1 MNSEK
6 KNEIDADDTN
16 CRVLKTR
23 EAAALALKELD
34 QLHSAHRC
42 VLHIPGVGRITAPYS
57 IFFAR
62 GNGRPSH
69 AQSDRE
75 NHRRV
80 NINSTDYMK
89 SPHCSSFLKTA
100 LLIVPLA
107 LCFGG
112 SSVVKAGDSDPLS
125 IGAVRPGTLDHRTE
139 STQGYLKVYSAT
151 DEFNDGGLAYYSHSS
166 YAIYTIDGKL
176 FKSVENHISR
186 SDESPEL
193 VALPAGSYLVIARSD
208 RQGDVGIR
216 VAIKAGQLTVLDLDL
231 GERDGQTVT
240 LTRVVAPGGQ
250 LIAGSRVQAPIVT
263 SQFCENLHELRNG
276 KCV

>member
-6 KNEIDADDTN
+6 NNEIGADDGN
-16 CRVLKTR
+16 GRVLKTR
-23 EAAALALKELD
+23 EAATLALKELD

-57 IFFAR
+57 IVFAR
-62 GNGRPSH
+62 GNRSPSP

-80 NINSTDYMK
+80 NITPTDHTK
-89 SPHCSSFLKTA
+89 SPLCSSLLKTV

-125 IGAVRPGTLDHRTE
+125 IGGVRPGTLEDRTE
-139 STQGYLKVYSAT
+139 SAQGYLKVYSAT

-176 FKSVENHISR
+176 FKSVENHISPT
-186 SDESPEL
+186 DESPEL
-193 VALPAGSYLVIARSD
+193 VTLPAGSYLVIARSN

-216 VAIKAGQLTVLDLDL
+216 VAIRAGQLTVIDLDL

-250 LIAGSRVQAPIVT
+250 PIGGSRVQVPIVT
-263 SQFCENLHELRNG
+263 SQSYENLYELQNG
-276 KCV
+276 E

>member
-1 MNSEK
+1 MTSEK
-6 KNEIDADDTN
+6 KNEIGSDDSN
-16 CRVLKTR
+16 GHVLKIR

-34 QLHSAHRC
+34 QLRSAHRC
-42 VLHIPGVGRITAPYS
+42 VLHIRGVGRITTRNS

-62 GNGRPSH
+62 ENRRLSH

-80 NINSTDYMK
+80 NINPTDYMK

-107 LCFGG
+107 LCFG
-112 SSVVKAGDSDPLS
+112 SSTAVKGDSDPLS
-125 IGAVRPGTLDHRTE
+125 IGAVRPGTLDYRTE
-139 STQGYLKVYSAT
+139 SAQGYLKVYSAT

-166 YAIYTIDGKL
+166 YAIYTIDGEP

-193 VALPAGSYLVIARSD
+193 VALPAGSYLVIARTN
-208 RQGDVGIR
+208 RHGYVGIR
-216 VAIKAGQLTVLDLDL
+216 VAIKAGRLTVLDLDL
-231 GERDGQTVT
+231 GKGDGQTVSFAE
-240 LTRVVAPGGQ
+240 VVARGGQ
-250 LIAGSRVQAPIVT
+250 LIGSSRVQAP
-263 SQFCENLHELRNG
+263 S
-276 KCV
+276 

>member
-6 KNEIDADDTN
+6 KNEIGADDSN
-16 CRVLKTR
+16 GRVRKIR
-23 EAAALALKELD
+23 EAVALALKELD
-34 QLHSAHRC
+34 QLCSAQRC
-42 VLHIPGVGRITAPYS
+42 VLHIRGVGSITAPDS

-62 GNGRPSH
+62 ENRRPSH
-69 AQSDRE
+69 AQSDGE
-75 NHRRV
+75 NHRQV
-80 NINSTDYMK
+80 NINPTDHMK
-89 SPHCSSFLKTA
+89 LPHFSSFLKTA

-112 SSVVKAGDSDPLS
+112 STVGKAGDSDPLS
-125 IGAVRPGTLDHRTE
+125 IGAVRPGTLNHRTE
-139 STQGYLKVYSAT
+139 SAQGYLKVYSAT

-166 YAIYTIDGKL
+166 YAIYTIEGEL

-193 VALPAGSYLVIARSD
+193 VALPAGSYLVIARSN

-231 GERDGQTVT
+231 GKGDGQTVSFA
-240 LTRVVAPGGQ
+240 RVVPPGGQ
-250 LIAGSRVQAPIVT
+250 LIGGSRIQARRDFSI
-263 SQFCENLHELRNG
+263 LR
-276 KCV
+276 KLA

>member
-6 KNEIDADDTN
+6 NNEIGADDGN
-16 CRVLKTR
+16 GRVLKTR
-23 EAAALALKELD
+23 EAATLALKELD

-57 IFFAR
+57 IVFAR
-62 GNGRPSH
+62 GNRRPSP

-89 SPHCSSFLKTA
+89 SPHCSSLLKTA

-125 IGAVRPGTLDHRTE
+125 IGGVRPGTLEDRTE
-139 STQGYLKVYSAT
+139 SAQGYLKVYSAT
-151 DEFNDGGLAYYSHSS
+151 DESNDGCLAYYSHSS

-176 FKSVENHISR
+176 FKSVENHISPT
-186 SDESPEL
+186 DESPEL
-193 VALPAGSYLVIARSD
+193 VTLPAGSYLVIARSN

-250 LIAGSRVQAPIVT
+250 PIGGSRVQVPIVT
-263 SQFCENLHELRNG
+263 SQFYENLYELRNG
-276 KCV
+276 E

>member
-6 KNEIDADDTN
+6 KNEIGTDDSN
-16 CRVLKTR
+16 GRVLKIR
-23 EAAALALKELD
+23 EAAAIALKELD
-34 QLHSAHRC
+34 QLHSADRC

-57 IFFAR
+57 IFFAGENR
-62 GNGRPSH
+62 RSSH

-139 STQGYLKVYSAT
+139 SAQGYLKVYSAT
-151 DEFNDGGLAYYSHSS
+151 DEFNDVDAWNFPHSS
-166 YAIYTIDGKL
+166 YAIYTIDGRL
-176 FKSVENHISR
+176 FKSVENHISP

-208 RQGDVGIR
+208 RYGDVGIR

-250 LIAGSRVQAPIVT
+250 LIGGSRVQAPVVT
-263 SQFCENLHELRNG
+263 SQSYENLHELRSEE
-276 KCV
+276 

>member
-6 KNEIDADDTN
+6 KNEIGANDSN
-16 CRVLKTR
+16 GRVLKTG
-23 EAAALALKELD
+23 EAATLALKELD
-34 QLHSAHRC
+34 QLRSGPRC
-42 VLHIPGVGRITAPYS
+42 VLHIRGVGRIRAPYS
-57 IFFAR
+57 IFFAGENR
-62 GNGRPSH
+62 RPSH

-80 NINSTDYMK
+80 NIRPADYMK
-89 SPHCSSFLKTA
+89 SPRCSSFLRTA
-100 LLIVPLA
+100 LLIVSLA

-139 STQGYLKVYSAT
+139 SAQGYLKVYSAT
-151 DEFNDGGLAYYSHSS
+151 DEFNDVDAWNFPHSS
-166 YAIYTIDGKL
+166 YAIYTIDGRL
-176 FKSVENHISR
+176 FKSVENHISP

-193 VALPAGSYLVIARSD
+193 VTLPAGSYLVIARSD

-231 GERDGQTVT
+231 GEGDGQTVT
-240 LTRVVAPGGQ
+240 LTRVVALGRQ
-250 LIAGSRVQAPIVT
+250 LIAGSRIQAPVVT
-263 SQFCENLHELRNG
+263 SQSYENLHELRSEE
-276 KCV
+276 

>member
-6 KNEIDADDTN
+6 NNEVGADDSN
-16 CRVLKTR
+16 GRVLKTR

-62 GNGRPSH
+62 ENRPPH

-80 NINSTDYMK
+80 NINPTDYMK
-89 SPHCSSFLKTA
+89 SPLCSSLLKSV
-100 LLIVPLA
+100 LLIIPLV
-107 LCFGG
+107 LCLGG
-112 SSVVKAGDSDPLS
+112 SSVVKGDSDPLS

-139 STQGYLKVYSAT
+139 SAQGYLKVYSAT

-166 YAIYTIDGKL
+166 YAIYTIDGEL
-176 FKSVENHISR
+176 FKSVENHISP

-193 VALPAGSYLVIARSD
+193 VALPAGSYLVIARSN
-208 RQGDVGIR
+208 RQGDVGIG
-216 VAIKAGQLTVLDLDL
+216 VAIKARRLTVLDLDL
-231 GERDGQTVT
+231 GEGDGQTVT
-240 LTRVVAPGGQ
+240 FAQVVAPGGQ
-250 LIAGSRVQAPIVT
+250 PIGGSRVQVPIVT
-263 SQFCENLHELRNG
+263 SQFYENLYELRNG
-276 KCV
+276 K